1 MRSPLPQWAGRRV
14 LLVVL
19 SGLVATLLVSWL
31 GDLETRTLRC
41 HKGDNLIAARL
52 EYRKKRIREACNSYG
67 YSHYRYRWRGDV
79 FVDNIVWTRLPKVAT
94 TFMAALILR
103 RMMNNSTLNCHAS
116 SCFTLLEAATSSD
129 SRIHDELIGVRP
141 DGPGGSLLIVRRP
154 YDRLV
159 SAFLD
164 KIARD
169 DHMKLW
175 DKIKRISSRTNST
188 MPPTFSEFVDFVI
201 WSDENDTVMD
211 GHWDTQERLSRVCE
225 RDYQYI
231 VQLETLEEELPY
243 VLRRL
248 GLETEA
254 RHPVTSRNASPRRYD
269 TGHYL
274 DQLTEAQ
281 LARLDA
287 VYRMDI
293 ILFNG

>member
-1 MRSPLPQWAGRRV
+1 MQ
-14 LLVVL
+14 
-19 SGLVATLLVSWL
+19 
-31 GDLETRTLRC
+31 
-41 HKGDNLIAARL
+41 
-52 EYRKKRIREACNSYG
+52 
-67 YSHYRYRWRGDV
+67 
-79 FVDNIVWTRLPKVAT
+79 
-94 TFMAALILR
+94 
-103 RMMNNSTLNCHAS
+103 
-116 SCFTLLEAATSSD
+116 
-129 SRIHDELIGVRP
+129 
-141 DGPGGSLLIVRRP
+141 
-154 YDRLV
+154 
-159 SAFLD
+159 
-164 KIARD
+164 
-169 DHMKLW
+169 LW
-175 DKIKRISSRTNST
+175 DKIKRISGRANST
-188 MPPTFSEFVDFVI
+188 GPPTFAEFVNFVI
-201 WSDENDTVMD
+201 WQDDTDDLMD

-281 LARLDA
+281 LARLDT

>member
-1 MRSPLPQWAGRRV
+1 MDSSQKGRYK
-14 LLVVL
+14 
-19 SGLVATLLVSWL
+19 WM
-31 GDLETRTLRC
+31 
-41 HKGDNLIAARL
+41 
-52 EYRKKRIREACNSYG
+52 
-67 YSHYRYRWRGDV
+67 GDV
-79 FVDNIVWTRLPKVAT
+79 HVDDIVWTRLPKVAT
-94 TFMAALILR
+94 TFMTTIILR
-103 RMMNNSTLNCHAS
+103 RILKNATLECSSSCHAR
-116 SCFTLLEAATSSD
+116 LEAATSSD

-164 KIARD
+164 KIAGD
-169 DHMKLW
+169 DPMQLW
-175 DKIKRISSRTNST
+175 DKIKRISGRANST
-188 MPPTFSEFVDFVI
+188 GPPTFAEFVNFVI
-201 WSDENDTVMD
+201 WQDDTDDLMD

-281 LARLDA
+281 LARLDT

>member
-1 MRSPLPQWAGRRV
+1 MAQTGKVDGRVRETPVPLYELRQYE
-14 LLVVL
+14 
-19 SGLVATLLVSWL
+19 AT
-31 GDLETRTLRC
+31 
-41 HKGDNLIAARL
+41 
-52 EYRKKRIREACNSYG
+52 Y
-67 YSHYRYRWRGDV
+67 
-79 FVDNIVWTRLPKVAT
+79 
-94 TFMAALILR
+94 
-103 RMMNNSTLNCHAS
+103 CHAS

-141 DGPGGSLLIVRRP
+141 DGPGAPGGSLLIVRRP

-164 KIARD
+164 KIARRG
-169 DHMKLW
+169 L
-175 DKIKRISSRTNST
+175 
-188 MPPTFSEFVDFVI
+188 
-201 WSDENDTVMD
+201 
-211 GHWDTQERLSRVCE
+211 TQERLSRVCE

-248 GLETEA
+248 GLEPEA

-287 VYRMDI
+287 VYRMDM